1 MHQLGTN
8 VSREINCRINDICN
22 QKIFGENS
30 RVQPAVETGMILICH
45 SETAVTQN
53 LQGFPKGQFGDAIHI
68 PWQDIKKLYCK
79 TSWLFPGKLAVSSL
93 T

>member
-8 VSREINCRINDICN
+8 VSREINCWINDICN

-53 LQGFPKGQFGDAIHI
+53 LQGFPKGHLEMLFTFLG
-68 PWQDIKKLYCK
+68 K
-79 TSWLFPGKLAVSSL
+79 T
-93 T
+93 